1 MQETTE
7 TRSKLLSHL
16 RLLDSLNQLF
26 SELDKLTKERVS
38 SLRSQLNSLFPAFS
52 RFVFFFF
59 LHSLLLELLLLHRS
73 HALLFIQHL
82 FR

>member
-52 RFVFFFF
+52 RFVFIFSSIHCF
-59 LHSLLLELLLLHRS
+59 
-73 HALLFIQHL
+73 
-82 FR
+82 